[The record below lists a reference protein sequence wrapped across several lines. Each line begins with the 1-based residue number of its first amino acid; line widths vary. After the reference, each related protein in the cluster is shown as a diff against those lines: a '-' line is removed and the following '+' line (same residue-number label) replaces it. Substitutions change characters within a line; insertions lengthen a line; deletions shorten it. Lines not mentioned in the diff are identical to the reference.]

1 MATYNKRG
9 FKAPKPAEVN
19 EVEPVEEEVFDGK
32 STTAEVFD
40 SLDKGAS
47 KTEEWVERNQKAIF
61 IALGIIAAVTILYL
75 VYDKMFATPKEEEA
89 AAEMFQAEKYFTQ
102 AVDAPTASD
111 SLFNLSLK
119 GGEGKLG
126 FLGIIDNYSGTDA
139 ANNAEYFAGMAYL
152 NTGKYKEAVEHLDN
166 FKSKDDVLT
175 AMAKGGLGDAFAQLG
190 KNEDAVKYYEEAAK
204 ASDNDMTT
212 PRFMFKAAQL
222 LLTMNKKE
230 EALKHFN
237 KIKEKYGTSQEAA
250 NIDAYISRAE

>member
-19 EVEPVEEEVFDGK
+19 EVEPVEEVFEGK

-47 KTEEWVERNQKAIF
+47 KTEEWVEKNQKTIF
-61 IALGIIAAVTILYL
+61 VVLGAIALVTILYL
-75 VYDKMFATPKEEEA
+75 VYDKVFAGPKEDEA

-111 SLFNLSLK
+111 SLYNLSLK

-126 FLGIIDNYSGTDA
+126 FLGVIENYSGTDA
-139 ANNAEYFAGMAYL
+139 ANNAQYFAGMAYL
-152 NTGKYKEAVEHLDN
+152 NMGKYKKAVEHLDD
-166 FKSKDDVLT
+166 FKSEDEVLT
-175 AMAKGGLGDAFAQLG
+175 AMAKGGMGDAFAQLG
-190 KNEDAVKYYEEAAK
+190 DNEKAIQYYEEAVK
-204 ASDNDMTT
+204 AVDNDMTS

-222 LLTMNKKE
+222 LLAGNKKA
-230 EALKHFN
+230 EALKYFN
-237 KIKEKYGTSQEAA
+237 EIKEKYSTSQEAM
-250 NIDAYISRAE
+250 NIDAYISRTE